1 RKATGVDFAD
11 YKHATIKRR
20 ILRRMLILKTSKM
33 QDYMNNLKTNPGEV
47 SSLFQD
53 ILINVTGFFREPQTF
68 DALKQEVF
76 PSIMKKRSADD
87 PIRIWIPGC
96 STGEEVYSLAICL
109 VEYLDHSSIHPPIQ
123 IFATDVNETV
133 LEKARDG
140 VYAASASISAERL
153 RRFFVGMYGSFQVN
167 KTIRRMC
174 VFVKMAVTEYTQYVT
189 LVTII

>member
-1 RKATGVDFAD
+1 MHK
-11 YKHATIKRR
+11 TIF
-20 ILRRMLILKTSKM
+20 
-33 QDYMNNLKTNPGEV
+33 Y
-47 SSLFQD
+47 
-53 ILINVTGFFREPQTF
+53 REHQSF
-68 DALKQEVF
+68 NAIKQEVI

-109 VEYLDHSSIHPPIQ
+109 VEYLDHSPVHPQIQ

-153 RRFFVGMYGSFQVN
+153 RRLFFTTNGS
-167 KTIRRMC
+167 
-174 VFVKMAVTEYTQYVT
+174 Y
-189 LVTII
+189 